1 MCVCVDVDPESWQS
15 LAGEPPTLEELR
27 LREIFDAYA
36 REMGGLRHADST
48 NPPNADPPNGGLC
61 GAYQPLTTSDKGEL
75 TISDWGFILCGVL
88 PSIWGFN
95 Q

>member
-36 REMGGLRHADST
+36 REMGGPRHADST
-48 NPPNADPPNGGLC
+48 NPPDADPPNGGLC
-61 GAYQPLTTSDKGEL
+61 RAYQPLTASDKG
-75 TISDWGFILCGVL
+75 
-88 PSIWGFN
+88 
-95 Q
+95 